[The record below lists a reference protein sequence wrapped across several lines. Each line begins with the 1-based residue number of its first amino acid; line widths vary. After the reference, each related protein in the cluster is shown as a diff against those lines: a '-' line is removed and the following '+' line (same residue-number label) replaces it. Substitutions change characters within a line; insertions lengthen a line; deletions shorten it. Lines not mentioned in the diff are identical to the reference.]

1 MSFIEELGL
10 ILAVGLVA
18 PSVLVYS
25 IMTIP
30 KFINTWEG
38 IGHLIIQTLGTSTL
52 FFLVG
57 WPAVFFNKWNDTQ
70 YDSWGFFIGIL
81 YIAVPAAVIFR
92 VFWWSEK
99 ASEANRIARYL
110 NLEVW
115 AFINKEWE
123 EIGGSRDDIFPLEN
137 SKFKV
142 IHTKKGVSWYAKDYD
157 VWFLQKNW
165 TFFCDSDQNIL
176 GRIDSDYDF
185 NLKKYLSEDRELQFN
200 KKYD

>member
-1 MSFIEELGL
+1 VSFIEELGL
-10 ILAVGLVA
+10 ILAVGLAA

-30 KFINTWEG
+30 KFINTWDG

-57 WPAVFFNKWNDTQ
+57 WPAVFFNKWHDAH
-70 YDSWGFFIGIL
+70 YESWGFLIGIL
-81 YIAVPAAVIFR
+81 YIAVPSAVIFR

-115 AFINKEWE
+115 AFIDKEWE
-123 EIGGSRDDIFPLEN
+123 EVGGSRDDIFPLEN

-142 IHTKKGVSWYAKDYD
+142 IHTKKGVSWYAKDHE

-165 TFFCDSDQNIL
+165 TFFCDSEQNIL
-176 GRIDSDYDF
+176 GRIDRDYDF